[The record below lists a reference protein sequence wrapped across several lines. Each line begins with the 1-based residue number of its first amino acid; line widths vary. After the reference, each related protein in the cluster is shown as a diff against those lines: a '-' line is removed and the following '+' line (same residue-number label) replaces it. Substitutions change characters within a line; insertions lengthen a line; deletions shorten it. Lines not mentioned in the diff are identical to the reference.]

1 MIRNFRDLGGI
12 QNSRGQI
19 IPSGMLFRSANLHAA
34 EPAELAGISA
44 IIDLRTDTG
53 RERAP
58 DRIPEAASYHI
69 VPIFDEQA
77 AGITRSG
84 SLDTVP
90 DMVSLYRQMIT
101 EHQKAVQEALS
112 IIFSHD
118 FASGGILWHCTAGK
132 DRCGVITAYVLSAL
146 GVDRDTIMA
155 DYMLSNSACIPE
167 ADSIREKLLRAGKSP
182 EEADKIRAVFIAKE
196 EYLNAALEVMVSEE
210 NPVFQ
215 KKIFEV

>member
-12 QNSRGQI
+12 QNSRGRI
-19 IPSGMLFRSANLHAA
+19 IPYGMLFRSARLTAA
-34 EPAELAGISA
+34 EPAEIAGISA
-44 IIDLRTDTG
+44 IIDLRTDIG

-58 DRIPEAASYHI
+58 DRIPEGTSYHI
-69 VPIFDEQA
+69 LPIFDEQA

-84 SLDTVP
+84 SPDTVP

-101 EHQKAVQEALS
+101 EHQEAVQKVLS
-112 IIFSHD
+112 VIFKHD
-118 FASGGILWHCTAGK
+118 FTSGGILWHCTAGK

-155 DYMLSNSACIPE
+155 DYMLSNIACIPE
-167 ADSIREKLLRAGKSP
+167 ADSIREKLLTAGKSP

-215 KKIFEV
+215 KKIFGV